1 MIQISHACP
10 LVLNKPKEPA
20 GTPRNSTDLASQ
32 IYKGKHAQ
40 IKNNYFC

>member
-1 MIQISHACP
+1 MIQTFSACS

-20 GTPRNSTDLASQ
+20 CTPRNSTDLASL

-40 IKNNYFC
+40 IKNKYFC